1 MRHKFT
7 LIELLVVIAI
17 IAILAA
23 MLLPALNKA
32 REKAKDISC
41 MNNLKNLGQVG
52 TTYLDDNDDM
62 FWHPLQSGGG
72 TGGYYLWPAQMALA
86 AGMIADFSANEM
98 AKKRSPIFYCPR
110 DPYPPVNGVDVA
122 TITYEST
129 SAAWMHVY
137 GNNTRLF
144 RNKRSRSQQ
153 PSTLIV
159 FADAD
164 AWSPEL
170 ATGNG
175 RLGISID
182 GNGVTGVM
190 APDARIGNYHN
201 KGANI
206 SFLDG
211 HVANLPRVE
220 LESTNSKINYWNIN
234 H

>member
-1 MRHKFT
+1 MRKIFT
-7 LIELLVVIAI
+7 LIELLVVVAI

-41 MNNLKNLGQVG
+41 MNNLKNLGQLG
-52 TTYLDDNDDM
+52 SAYLDDNDDM

-72 TGGYYLWPAQMALA
+72 TGGYYLWPAQMALTG
-86 AGMIADFSANEM
+86 GMISDFSATEM
-98 AKKRSPIFYCPR
+98 GKARSPIFYCPR
-110 DPYPPVNGVDVA
+110 DPYPPAEGVNVA
-122 TITYEST
+122 AITYEST
-129 SAAWMHVY
+129 SASWMHVY
-137 GNNTRLF
+137 GNNTRLC

-159 FADAD
+159 FADPD
-164 AWSPEL
+164 AWSPNL
-170 ATGNG
+170 GNG

-182 GNGVTGVM
+182 GNGVVGVM
-190 APDARIGNYHN
+190 SPDARIGNWHN

-211 HVANLPRVE
+211 HVANLPRTEV
-220 LESTNSKINYWNIN
+220 ESTTTKISYIV
-234 H
+234 